1 MSSLL
6 LAEVLSRGPVH
17 LLGDPVVAVVVVL
30 LPPFLA
36 CCHTLVVGAGA
47 V

>member
-1 MSSLL
+1 MASFLL
-6 LAEVLSRGPVH
+6 TGVLGIGPVH
-17 LLGDPVVAVVVVL
+17 LLCDPVVAVVVVL

-36 CCHTLVVGAGA
+36 SFHTLVVGAGA